1 MKKGLMLAL
10 ASVAIL
16 FKANNTIYASDD
28 LTKYDVKQIYEKA
41 NKKIANLQDV
51 DKKEE
56 FVLNIS
62 NGSDDFNIVSTTN
75 TVYSYYNL
83 DDLKLHSN
91 TETDMLDKQVNLDT
105 YYEDGNLYLNVN
117 GEKVKQPLDVNSMND
132 LDSILNST
140 NLYNAS
146 QKQLTSDSY
155 KDFMEDISLENV
167 GKDQKITLKADNQ
180 KFDTFLNDFLTK
192 YAKELGIE
200 NPDSFTASVD
210 NISEE
215 LLINEDGYVSNS
227 KVNLDIDLVVNSKDF
242 KLSGTYSVTY
252 NNPGSSVYVETPDLK
267 GYKLAS
273 KDEKD
278 LSDVEKVKNIDTI
291 AKEIA

>member
-132 LDSILNST
+132 LDSVLNST